1 MKRKALLKYLQSQGC
16 ELLREGSRH
25 SWWHNPK
32 YELYETGSQV
42 RRSSKSI
49 PSNIVEGYGRRR
61 YQAEFVRFLIF
72 SHSSCDE
79 TVVHLNFIKNLH
91 EHLKE
96 EAILLIEK
104 YTELSKKL
112 YKFIEYVETKWK
124 S

>member
-1 MKRKALLKYLQSQGC
+1 MKSYADLDIYKISYSLALDVHRLSMKL
-16 ELLREGSRH
+16 
-25 SWWHNPK
+25 PK

-42 RRSSKSI
+42 RRSSKRI
-49 PSNIVEGYGRRR
+49 PANFVEGYGRRR

-79 TVVHLNFIKNLH
+79 TVVHLNFIKDLY

-96 EAILLIEK
+96 EASQLIEK

-112 YKFIEYVETKWK
+112 YKFIEYVETKWRT
-124 S
+124 

>member
-1 MKRKALLKYLQSQGC
+1 MKSYADLDIYKISYSLALDVHRLSLKLP
-16 ELLREGSRH
+16 
-25 SWWHNPK
+25 N

-61 YQAEFVRFLIF
+61 YHAEFVRFLIF

-79 TVVHLNFIKNLH
+79 TVVHLNFIKDLY

-96 EAILLIEK
+96 EATQLIEK

-112 YKFIEYVETKWK
+112 YKFIEYVETKWRT
-124 S
+124 

>member
-1 MKRKALLKYLQSQGC
+1 MKSYADLDIYKISYSLALEVHKLSLKL
-16 ELLREGSRH
+16 
-25 SWWHNPK
+25 PK

-61 YQAEFVRFLIF
+61 YQAEFIRFLIF

-79 TVVHLNFIKNLH
+79 TVVHLNFIKDPY

-96 EAILLIEK
+96 EAALLIEK

-112 YKFIEYVETKWK
+112 YKFIEYVETKWRV
-124 S
+124 

>member
-1 MKRKALLKYLQSQGC
+1 MKSYADLDIYNISYSMALDVHRLSMKL
-16 ELLREGSRH
+16 
-25 SWWHNPK
+25 PK

-49 PSNIVEGYGRRR
+49 TANIVEGYGRKK
-61 YQAEFVRFLIF
+61 YKLDFIRFLVF

-79 TVVHLNFIKNLH
+79 TVVHLNFIKDLY

-96 EAILLIEK
+96 EATQLIEK

-112 YKFIEYVETKWK
+112 YKFIEYVETKWRV
-124 S
+124 